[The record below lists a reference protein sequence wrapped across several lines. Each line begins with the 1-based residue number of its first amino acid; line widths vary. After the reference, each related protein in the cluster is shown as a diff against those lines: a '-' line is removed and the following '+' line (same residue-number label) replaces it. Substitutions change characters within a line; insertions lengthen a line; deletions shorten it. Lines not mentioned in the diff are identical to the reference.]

1 MGSKAGT
8 IGRQPPVRNALYGPT
23 KTAVAWYGKRV
34 NSEDEWL
41 NAFVLIPGWL
51 QTDMGN
57 TAANVFGVKE
67 APVALQDSDNGMVN
81 VLTTAT
87 KEKYGG
93 KVVLYTGEVQ
103 DW

>member
-1 MGSKAGT
+1 MYGSSKSV
-8 IGRQPPVRNALYGPT
+8 I
-23 KTAVAWYGKRV
+23 AWYGVRI
-34 NSEDEWL
+34 NAEDEWL
-41 NAFVLIPGWL
+41 NAFVLDPGWV

-57 TAANVFGVKE
+57 AAARTFGVAE
-67 APVALQDSDNGMVN
+67 APTTAEESVSGLHR

-103 DW
+103 IF

>member
-1 MGSKAGT
+1 VVS
-8 IGRQPPVRNALYGPT
+8 
-23 KTAVAWYGKRV
+23 WYGVRI
-34 NSEDEWL
+34 NAEDEWL
-41 NAFVLIPGWL
+41 NTFVLDPGFV

-57 TAANVFGVKE
+57 EGARTFGME
-67 APVALQDSDNGMVN
+67 QAPTTVGESVGGMFQ

-103 DW
+103 AW